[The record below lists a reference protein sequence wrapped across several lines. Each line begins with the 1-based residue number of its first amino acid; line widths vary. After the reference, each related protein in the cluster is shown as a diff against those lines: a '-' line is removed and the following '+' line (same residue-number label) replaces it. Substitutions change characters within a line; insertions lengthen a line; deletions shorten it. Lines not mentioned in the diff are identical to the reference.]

1 MLNALNAAPSKKA
14 GRILTRQSREETMK
28 RTLTILAVGA
38 SLFASL
44 AAPAQAEPDVS
55 LARFDC
61 GTPQAPTAVNQRF
74 SDTFAYGDLK
84 LQFVFSCYLIKH
96 GDDYL
101 LWDTGHAMTA
111 PNVAPKV
118 SLVDYLAKIDV
129 KPEQI
134 KYVGISHYHADH
146 TGQIASF
153 PKATL
158 LIGSKEWDA
167 ISNPK
172 PAEGVN
178 FKPFESWIKG
188 ESKVELVSTD
198 KDVFGDGTV
207 IVLRTPGHTAGH
219 SSLLVKLAQMG
230 PVILS
235 GDAVH
240 FRENY
245 DSSGV
250 PWFNFDRAQ
259 TVASIER
266 MKAISRNLK
275 ATVIIQH
282 DARDFERLPVFPAF
296 AK

>member
-1 MLNALNAAPSKKA
+1 MNRTMTMLAL
-14 GRILTRQSREETMK
+14 G
-28 RTLTILAVGA
+28 V

-44 AAPAQAEPDVS
+44 ATSAQAAPEIS

-84 LQFVFSCYLIKH
+84 IQFVFSCYLIKH
-96 GDDYL
+96 DDEYM
-101 LWDTGHAMTA
+101 LWDTGHAMTM

-118 SLVDYLAKIDV
+118 SLVDLLAKIDV
-129 KPEQI
+129 KPDQI

-146 TGQIASF
+146 TGQVASF

-158 LIGSKEWDA
+158 FIGAREWEA
-167 ISNPK
+167 ITSPK

-178 FKPFESWIKG
+178 YKPFESWIKG
-188 ESKVELVSTD
+188 DSKVEPQSTD

-207 IVLRTPGHTAGH
+207 IMLRTPGHTPGH
-219 SSLLVKLAQMG
+219 SSLLVKLSQMG

-245 DSSGV
+245 DSDGV
-250 PWFNFDRAQ
+250 PWFNYDRAQ

-266 MKAISRNLK
+266 IKKIASNLK

-282 DARDFERLPVFPAF
+282 DARDVEKLPVFPAF

>member
-1 MLNALNAAPSKKA
+1 MNRISSLIVAGALAA
-14 GRILTRQSREETMK
+14 
-28 RTLTILAVGA
+28 
-38 SLFASL
+38 L
-44 AAPAQAEPDVS
+44 AAPVQAATDMS
-55 LARFDC
+55 LTRFEC
-61 GTPQAPTAVNQRF
+61 GTPQAPVAVNQRF
-74 SDTFAYGDLK
+74 SDTYAYGDLK

-118 SLVDYLAKIDV
+118 SLVDLLAKLDL
-129 KPEQI
+129 KPDQI

-146 TGQIASF
+146 TGQVASF
-153 PKATL
+153 PKATV
-158 LIGSKEWDA
+158 LIGKSEWEA

-188 ESKVELVSTD
+188 DSKVEALALD
-198 KDVFGDGTV
+198 KDVFGDGSV
-207 IVLRTPGHTAGH
+207 IVLRTPGHTPGH
-219 SSLLVKLAQMG
+219 SALLVKLPQMG
-230 PVILS
+230 AVIPS
-235 GDAVH
+235 GDAAH

-245 DSSGV
+245 ESSGV
-250 PWFNFDRAQ
+250 PAFNFDRAQ

-266 MKAISRNLK
+266 MKKIAANLK
-275 ATVIIQH
+275 ATVILQH
-282 DARDFERLPVFPAF
+282 DARDVEKLPAFPAS